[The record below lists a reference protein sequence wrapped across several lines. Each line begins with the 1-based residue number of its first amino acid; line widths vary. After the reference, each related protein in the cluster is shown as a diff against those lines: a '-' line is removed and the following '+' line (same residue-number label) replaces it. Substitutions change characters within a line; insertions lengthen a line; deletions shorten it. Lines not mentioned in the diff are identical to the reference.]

1 MEGRAIARP
10 DQNWVTNP
18 AVPGFGLQWRAGRLP
33 GRTRHDTPAGVVMVA
48 SMEGRAIARPDLIP
62 AVRTMAENWQLQ
74 WRAGRLPGRTRT
86 GSRTRPFPDSGF
98 NGGPGDCPAGRQ
110 DRPRPWPYHDS
121 ASMEGRAIARPDT
134 PRHPS
139 RRVVMVASMEGRA
152 IARPDTL
159 TAPTGKATN
168 SGFVNGGPGDCPAGP
183 RIRRCHPAC
192 AAQLLQWRAG
202 RLPGRT
208 CRWRPTAPI

>member
-1 MEGRAIARP
+1 MPGRTRTGSRTRP
-10 DQNWVTNP
+10 FPDSGFNGGPGDCP
-18 AVPGFGLQWRAGRLP
+18 AGHATTPQPAWSWSLQWRAGRLP
-33 GRTRHDTPAGVVMVA
+33 GRTW
-48 SMEGRAIARPDLIP
+48 

-139 RRVVMVASMEGRA
+139 RRGHGRFNGGPGDCPAGPDPGGADDGRELAASMEGRA

-159 TAPTGKATN
+159 TALRTGE
-168 SGFVNGGPGDCPAGP
+168 GDEL
-183 RIRRCHPAC
+183 R
-192 AAQLLQWRAG
+192 LQWRAG

-208 CRWRPTAPI
+208 P